1 MSLTHLIRN
10 QDGHYW
16 GRGKRWVDGRD
27 SARVAVF
34 DFRDEAVNTLFELS
48 SKDIDLRGEILPID
62 RESGKLPR
70 LEIST
75 IPLPADE
82 NTPELPLEIE
92 VSEHNTETNATDPD
106 AVASEEN

>member
-27 SARVAVF
+27 TARVATF
-34 DFRDEAVNTLFELS
+34 DFRDEAANTLFELS
-48 SKDIDLRGEILPID
+48 SKDIALRGELVSIN
-62 RESGKLPR
+62 REEVKLPK

-75 IPLPADE
+75 TPLPVDE
-82 NTPELPLEIE
+82 DTPELPLEIE
-92 VSEHNTETNATDPD
+92 VSEHKTETNSGP
-106 AVASEEN
+106 SEEK